1 MFEEKNEKKIEAR
14 NGQIGLVWELVAEC
28 TRVRDQIFR

>member
-14 NGQIGLVWELVAEC
+14 NGQIGLVWFGSWLQNAHA
-28 TRVRDQIFR
+28 